1 MRVEYVDL
9 HQGQVYV
16 RFNYRYWSREMKTTY
31 RPALAKPQVR
41 MLAHD
46 SSVSMTVENRL
57 LSQFFQGIGDTVV
70 S

>member
-1 MRVEYVDL
+1 
-9 HQGQVYV
+9 
-16 RFNYRYWSREMKTTY
+16 MKTTY

-57 LSQFFQGIGDTVV
+57 LSQFSKESETLSFHKAGFSPTQMGDIE
-70 S
+70 